1 MPSMN
6 IYKKYLV
13 TTGIIW
19 AACLVLF
26 CLAYMI
32 VLRPQ
37 KSNEERLEDRLA
49 EKKKLYES
57 VLEAAQQ
64 ETRIQMNEQIRH
76 LREGLGDFVVDFE
89 DSDNLTFD
97 ISQIAIEKKVV
108 SFSVKGRGGQDTS
121 EIPNCSHICES
132 HIDIGFSA
140 GFNQFAA
147 FLNAM
152 ERHQPVLFIDTFV
165 VTRSKQ
171 DGPGYQVSL
180 NVAALVRRQ
189 QDSDTAGKNP
199 AQTQGAKI

>member
-19 AACLVLF
+19 AACFVLF

-37 KSNEERLEDRLA
+37 KGNEQRLANRLA
-49 EKKKLYES
+49 EKKQLYES
-57 VLEAAQQ
+57 VLKAAQQ

-76 LREGLGDFVVDFE
+76 LQEGLGDFVVDFE
-89 DSDNLTFD
+89 DSANLTFD
-97 ISQIAIEKKVV
+97 ISQMATEKEVA
-108 SFSVKGRGGQDTS
+108 SFSVKSRGGQDTS
-121 EIPNCSHICES
+121 AIPNCIHICES
-132 HIDIGFSA
+132 NIDIGFSA

-152 ERHQPVLFIDTFV
+152 ERHKPVLFIDTFV

-180 NVAALVRRQ
+180 NVAALVRKQ
-189 QDSDTAGKNP
+189 QDSDTAGKSP
-199 AQTQGAKI
+199 VQTQGAKI